1 MKGQKE
7 DKSIL
12 LVGLGNREQG
22 DDALGSTFVDM
33 IGCLGYNF
41 IDFEL
46 RKQVELGDAKLI
58 SEYDVVIFADASYEK
73 LEGGFEINR
82 CFAAAH
88 AFFSMN
94 AQRPSAVLHVVNT
107 VYKKFPKAY
116 MLVITGEEWEEQ
128 TLLSHKAETNLQ
140 ASVEFFDGQFLPS
153 VLALTT

>member
-22 DDALGSTFVDM
+22 DDGLGCTFVDM
-33 IGCLGYNF
+33 IDCLGYNF

-46 RKQVELGDAKLI
+46 RKQLELGDAKLI

-73 LEGGFEINR
+73 LGGGFEINR
-82 CFAAAH
+82 CFAASH

-94 AQRPSAVLHVVNT
+94 TQRPCAVLHLVNT
-107 VYKKFPKAY
+107 VYKKYPKAY
-116 MLVITGEEWEEQ
+116 MLVITGEEWEER
-128 TLLSHKAETNLQ
+128 TLLSHKAETNLE
-140 ASVEFFDGQFLPS
+140 AAVEFFDGQFLPS